1 MISYKL
7 SLMVWNM
14 SYSSVLW
21 AQPTLHSLHIVICPS
36 LIQAS
41 FHTML
46 QEIHQPAWS
55 IINAGATEKEWS
67 TGSQEAENKTFV
79 QCDNVSYFTFQ
90 KKEFNFSLLVTA
102 AMLFRQQKFCSCF
115 KKYDI
120 VENWFE
126 SYELILHICLLP
138 S

>member
-1 MISYKL
+1 
-7 SLMVWNM
+7 
-14 SYSSVLW
+14 
-21 AQPTLHSLHIVICPS
+21 
-36 LIQAS
+36 
-41 FHTML
+41 ML
-46 QEIHQPAWS
+46 QEIHQPAWG
-55 IINAGATEKEWS
+55 IMNAGATKKNDEKEWS

-90 KKEFNFSLLVTA
+90 KKEFNFSLLLTA

-126 SYELILHICLLP
+126 SFELILHICLLP